1 MGRYDQLS
9 QSDNNDY
16 LVTAT
21 TTSMGTSLVAPDPE
35 DVAKPATAIPMIE
48 ITAPATLVEGY
59 KLDTMVG
66 NDQVVTITI
75 PPGGV
80 EKGQTFSVPM
90 MPQMMNSANQHNLSI
105 VPKLN
110 VPVGHWKDSIW
121 SCCTYGCCHA
131 SVCTSCWCHALA
143 AGQVITRLQLNWLGK
158 PTNSLAEKA
167 SAFTTLLFISVF
179 YFASKVLLF
188 FIIMSMTPDV
198 PNDNPPPSSALTT
211 VLLLNDLVNYSYYFF
226 SVVVIYNLRYVHES
240 RYKNVIHQ
248 KSLSRNLTSAVV
260 ALAPKQKTTLS
271 THSHSHYVRSKYAI
285 PGHEGCPAGGCEDG
299 CCALCCPCLTV
310 AQIMRHT
317 TDYDTYRAE
326 WFSATG
332 LPDHVPALIV

>member
-1 MGRYDQLS
+1 
-9 QSDNNDY
+9 
-16 LVTAT
+16 
-21 TTSMGTSLVAPDPE
+21 LVAPDPE

-226 SVVVIYNLRYVHES
+226 SVVVIYNLR
-240 RYKNVIHQ
+240 
-248 KSLSRNLTSAVV
+248 
-260 ALAPKQKTTLS
+260 
-271 THSHSHYVRSKYAI
+271 HYVRSKYAI

-332 LPDHVPALIV
+332 LPDHVPALIVYYIVEYRLYYHIDKTIGIRNERLH